1 MKLTTLAFALTSLA
15 AATAAF
21 ADEAIYAAALPQ
33 KTLGVDA
40 MAVLP
45 VGDYAHAATV
55 GLGVLGR
62 FEAPAGPGFLTGR
75 AGVIFH
81 AMNTN
86 ADASLTFVPLY
97 AGYRYPIGTSGMYV
111 AGELGLTLAF
121 GTVETQFGEMSAS
134 DSELGFSLM
143 AGWRKNAIDFRA
155 GLFVPD
161 ADDAVGL
168 VASAGYD
175 FAAF

>member
-1 MKLTTLAFALTSLA
+1 MKLTTLAFALTSLVA
-15 AATAAF
+15 VTAS
-21 ADEAIYAAALPQ
+21 ADEAIYAAAAPQ

-45 VGDYAHAATV
+45 VGDYAHAATL
-55 GLGVLGR
+55 GLGILGR
-62 FEAPAGPGFLTGR
+62 FEAPAGPGFITGR
-75 AGVIFH
+75 GGVIFH
-81 AMNTN
+81 AMNTS

-97 AGYRYPIGTSGMYV
+97 AGYRFPFGTSGAYL

-121 GTVETQFGEMSAS
+121 GTVDTALGSMSAS
-134 DSELGFSLM
+134 DTEIGFTLM
-143 AGWRKNAIDFRA
+143 AGWRKKSLDFRA
-155 GLFVPD
+155 GLFAPD
-161 ADDAVGL
+161 AGDVIGL

>member
-15 AATAAF
+15 AATAS
-21 ADEAIYAAALPQ
+21 ADEAITAAAPPQ

-45 VGDYAHAATV
+45 VGDYANAATL
-55 GLGVLGR
+55 GLGILGR

-81 AMNTN
+81 AMKTT
-86 ADASLTFVPLY
+86 ADASLTFVPIY
-97 AGYRYPIGTSGMYV
+97 AGYRYPLGTGGAYV
-111 AGELGLTLAF
+111 AGELGVTLAF
-121 GTVETQFGEMSAS
+121 GTVETPLGRMSAS
-134 DSELGFSLM
+134 DRDIGFSLM
-143 AGWRKNAIDFRA
+143 AGWRKRALDFRA
-155 GLFVPD
+155 GLFTPN
-161 ADDAVGL
+161 AGDAVGL
-168 VASAGYD
+168 IASAGYD